1 MAGAIVSQT
10 WILTKKTLLVVF
22 VRHWFFTSV
31 RAFWAPI
38 IFMFF
43 ISYAKNFFVPPSEYG
58 IGEPSLIRSFP
69 EALSAAQ
76 GGRDKVVFVN
86 NGHTGGEIQDVIAQL
101 STQVRDAGLQAVTIQ
116 QDVQLLS
123 TCESSLRGAS
133 TCYGAVSFLS
143 SPSQGQGESWNYTIR
158 SDGALGEEIY
168 VGQDDNDVQIYIL
181 PFQRAIDQAIASVE
195 GFAAIPATDEYP
207 YTERTQ
213 QEYDDRIRTLY
224 MGALINIMGVALYIG
239 VCGVTYQ
246 LTGQMAE
253 ERERGISQLV
263 EAMSPAKKPWHT
275 QFARLLSM
283 HIAFDIIYFPGW
295 VIMGAILWALA
306 FQTSN
311 AAILIIFH
319 ILAGLSLTSFSIF
332 GAAFFRKAQLS
343 GITIVIVPILLAIIA
358 QVAGPFST
366 AAVYVLSLL
375 FPSINYVFFII
386 CVARFERQL
395 VGMNLVQA
403 APDYQDHIWTT
414 PGIVFCIFAII
425 QTFVYPALGALV
437 ERWLYGTVSA
447 DRKTTTSSPDHNIIL
462 TNFCK
467 HWTPSWFR
475 SNVLAKFGVKPPET
489 VVAVQDFSMKARKG
503 QIMVLLGANGSGK
516 STTLDAIAG
525 LNSIT
530 SGAIEID
537 GTGGLGLC
545 PQKNVMWDELTV
557 YEHVR
562 IFNQLKST
570 GTYDTKDT
578 IENLIRACDLGH
590 KIRAQSCT
598 LSGGQ
603 KRKLQLAMMFT
614 GGSKVCCVDE
624 VSSGLDPLSRRKIWE
639 ILLAE
644 RGDRTFLLTTHF
656 LDEADVLADY
666 VAILSRG
673 ILKTKGTSVQLKHE
687 VGAGYHVTYPK
698 DAPVKPPVDAI
709 KKPAP
714 SEGMLQYQFENA
726 LPATKFVDILRH
738 HDVKNYDI
746 AGPTLEDVFLANAEE
761 VKEYN
766 LMDADH
772 GGQAGTPTSDKDRD
786 VPSDHSD
793 TDKTLEMSKGRG
805 TSLLRQILILVQ
817 KRITIVKR
825 NFWPY
830 IFALLLPIVAAGLVT
845 LFLKDYEAVGC
856 DPGASANDPTIFSLS
871 NVDDVPLIPIGPAST
886 VNPAIDTIIQRT
898 GVSEDSFHL
907 VDTLDEF
914 NDYVNTRFR
923 NITPGGFFL
932 NDNGPPLMAYLANGG
947 VIGGLITLNTLD
959 NILTNITISTQYQ
972 QFAVP
977 FAPNMGDTLQ
987 LILYFGL
994 AMCVYPALF
1003 ALYPTQERLRNVRA
1017 LHYSNG
1023 IRAVPL
1029 WLAYT
1034 AFDFLFVLVISAVTT
1049 GIFAAASDAWYA
1061 PGYLFVVF
1069 FLYGLCA
1076 TLFAYLISIVVT
1088 SQLAAFAFAAGG
1100 MVSLYLIYF
1109 IGYMAILTYAPAY
1122 AIDSYIQYFHWT
1134 VSLIS
1139 PSASLL
1145 RTQLL
1150 SLNSF
1155 SVLCD
1160 GNQIP
1165 SYPGAL
1171 TVYGGPILYLIVQI
1185 ILLFTALVWWDS
1197 GYRPAFLNREKSRQQ
1212 HSEENVDTIPPAVAA
1227 EITRA
1232 EQSKDSLRA
1241 LHLHKTFGSNHAV
1254 NDITFGI
1261 PQGQVFALLGPN
1273 GAGKSSTISLIRG
1286 DIHPTT
1292 HINGGGDVLIEDIS
1306 IISKRAA
1313 ARGHLGVCPQFD
1325 AMDSMTVTEHL
1336 YFYARA
1342 RGVPDPKTS
1351 VDAILQATSLGRFH
1365 DRLASK
1371 LSGGNKR
1378 KLSLGI
1384 ALMGN
1389 PSVLL
1394 LDEPSSGMDAAA
1406 KRVMW
1411 RTLLGVAAP
1420 GRALLITTHSM
1431 EEADKLATRVGIM
1444 KRKMLALGT
1453 VSDLGQQYGDAWV
1466 VQLVLKS
1473 APETT
1478 EKEMEAVKQW
1488 VQRKIPGVQ
1497 LDKWGSRGGG
1507 HGQLRFKVLKAASP
1521 ESTASPAH
1529 LDNAQDGKV
1538 TEAEVHQINTS
1549 SSAASASDLGGI
1561 PGLIQLLESN
1571 RQELGLEYYSVSP
1584 TTLDEVFLRVVG
1596 EEEEET
1602 SGKKPKGTKRNGWG
1616 RFICCGL
1623 LPA

>member
-1 MAGAIVSQT
+1 
-10 WILTKKTLLVVF
+10 
-22 VRHWFFTSV
+22 
-31 RAFWAPI
+31 
-38 IFMFF
+38 MFF
-43 ISYAKNFFVPPSEYG
+43 ITYAKNFFIPPSEYG
-58 IGEPSLIRSFP
+58 IGNPTAIRPFSN
-69 EALSAAQ
+69 ALDVAS
-76 GGRDKVVFVN
+76 GGRNKVVFVN
-86 NGHTGGEIQDVIAQL
+86 NGYTGGEIANVITQL
-101 STQVRDAGLQAVTIQ
+101 SDQVRAAGKEPITVERE
-116 QDVQLLS
+116 VELLT
-123 TCESSLRGAS
+123 TCRSSLRGAS
-133 TCYGAVSFLS
+133 TCYGAATFLS
-143 SPSQGQGESWNYTIR
+143 SPSEGQGGWNYTLR
-158 SDGALGEEIY
+158 SDGSLGDQIYVNKNDNDIEIY
-168 VGQDDNDVQIYIL
+168 TF
-181 PFQRAIDQAIASVE
+181 PFQRAIDQAIVSASGGQNLPQINE
-195 GFAAIPATDEYP
+195 FP

-213 QEYDDRIRTLY
+213 KERDERIRQLY

-263 EAMSPAKKPWHT
+263 EAMSPAKKAWHT
-275 QFARLLSM
+275 QFARLLSN

-295 VIMGAILWALA
+295 VIMGLIVWALA
-306 FQTSN
+306 FRSSN
-311 AAILIIFH
+311 AAILVIFH

-332 GAAFFRKAQLS
+332 GGAFFRKAQLS
-343 GITIVIVPILLAIIA
+343 GITIVIIPILLAIIA
-358 QVAGPFST
+358 QVAGPFGT
-366 AAVYVLSLL
+366 GAVYALSLI
-375 FPSINYVFFII
+375 FPSMNYVFFII
-386 CVARFERQL
+386 YVARFERQL
-395 VGMNLVQA
+395 VGVNLIKA
-403 APDYQDHIWTT
+403 APVYNDHKWTT
-414 PGIVFCIFAII
+414 PGIAFWVFLIV
-425 QTFVYPALGALV
+425 QTFVYPFLAALV
-437 ERWLYGTVSA
+437 ERTLYGTISA

-462 TNFCK
+462 TNFSK

-475 SNVLAKFGVKPPET
+475 RNVLAKIGIKPPET
-489 VVAVQDFSMKARKG
+489 VKAVDDFSIKARKG

-525 LNSIT
+525 LNTIT

-545 PQKNVMWDELTV
+545 PQKNVMWDELNV
-557 YEHVR
+557 FEHVR

-570 GTYDTKDT
+570 GAYDSKETIKD
-578 IENLIRACDLGH
+578 LIRACDLGH
-590 KIRAQSCT
+590 KIKAKSST

-687 VGAGYHVTYPK
+687 VGAGYHVSYPKNAPVAPPK
-698 DAPVKPPVDAI
+698 DAVRKPS
-709 KKPAP
+709 P
-714 SEGMLQYQFENA
+714 SEGMVQYQFTDA
-726 LPATKFVDILRH
+726 LPATRFVDILR
-738 HDVKNYDI
+738 DNGIENYDI
-746 AGPTLEDVFLANAEE
+746 VGPTLEDVFLAYAEE
-761 VKEYN
+761 VKEYH
-766 LMDADH
+766 LMEA
-772 GGQAGTPTSDKDRD
+772 DRD
-786 VPSDHSD
+786 EALGVLDSNNKDAGADTPSDHNSE
-793 TDKTLEMSKGRG
+793 TVKAPSMGKGQG
-805 TSLLRQILILVQ
+805 TGMFRQTTILMR
-817 KRITIVKR
+817 KRWTIMRR

-830 IFALLLPIVAAGLVT
+830 IFALLIPIAAAGLVT
-845 LFLKDYEAVGC
+845 LFLKGYKPVGC
-856 DPGASANDPTIFSLS
+856 DPGASSNDPTIFSLARVNS
-871 NVDDVPLIPIGPAST
+871 VPLIPIGPRNLVGRAIQT
-886 VNPAIDTIIQRT
+886 IADRTGIDTNR
-898 GVSEDSFHL
+898 FHI

-914 NDYVNTRFR
+914 NDYVDTRFR

-932 NDNGPPLMAYLANGG
+932 NQNGPTLMAYLGSGG
-947 VIGGLITLNTLD
+947 VVGGLVTLNALD
-959 NILTNITISTQYQ
+959 NVLTDTPISTQYQ

-994 AMCVYPALF
+994 AMSVYPALF

-1034 AFDFLFVLVISAVTT
+1034 TFDFLFVLVIS
-1049 GIFAAASDAWYA
+1049 GITVAIFVGASSAWYA

-1076 TLFAYLISIVVT
+1076 LLFSYIISIVVT

-1109 IGYMAILTYAPAY
+1109 IGYMVILTYAPAY
-1122 AIDSYIQYFHWT
+1122 AIDSYLEYFHWT
-1134 VSLIS
+1134 VSLVS
-1139 PSASLL
+1139 PAASLL

-1155 SVLCD
+1155 SVLCHGD
-1160 GNQIP
+1160 QIP
-1165 SYPGAL
+1165 SYPGEL
-1171 TVYGGPILYLIVQI
+1171 RVYGGPILYLIVQA
-1185 ILLFTALVWWDS
+1185 ILLFIALVWWDS
-1197 GYRPAFLNREKSRQQ
+1197 GYRPAFLNREKGRQK
-1212 HSEENVDTIPPAVAA
+1212 HTEESVENVPAAVAA
-1227 EITRA
+1227 EIMRT

-1241 LHLHKTFGSNHAV
+1241 LHLQKTFGSNHAV

-1313 ARGHLGVCPQFD
+1313 ARGNLGVCPQFD
-1325 AMDSMTVTEHL
+1325 AMDTMTVTEHL

-1342 RGVPDPKTS
+1342 RGVPDPKSS
-1351 VDAILQATSLGRFH
+1351 VDAILQATGLHRFEH
-1365 DRLASK
+1365 RLASK

-1453 VSDLGQQYGDAWV
+1453 VADLGEQYGDAWV

-1473 APETT
+1473 APDTT
-1478 EKEMEAVKQW
+1478 EEEMENVKEW
-1488 VQRKIPGVQ
+1488 VRRTVPGVQ

-1507 HGQLRFKVLKAASP
+1507 HGQLRFKVLKGAATHGENVSVP
-1521 ESTASPAH
+1521 HKAIEHDSK
-1529 LDNAQDGKV
+1529 LQEAQVQPITTG
-1538 TEAEVHQINTS
+1538 
-1549 SSAASASDLGGI
+1549 ASAGSFDLNSI
-1561 PGLIQLLESN
+1561 PGLIQLLETH
-1571 RQELGLEYYSVSP
+1571 REQLGLEYYSVSP

-1596 EEEEET
+1596 EEEEEER
-1602 SGKKPKGTKRNGWG
+1602 GKKKIKSKGLMARLASCVPW
-1616 RFICCGL
+1616 
-1623 LPA
+1623 

>member
-1 MAGAIVSQT
+1 
-10 WILTKKTLLVVF
+10 
-22 VRHWFFTSV
+22 
-31 RAFWAPI
+31 
-38 IFMFF
+38 MFF
-43 ISYAKNFFVPPSEYG
+43 ITYAKNFFIPPSEYG
-58 IGEPSLIRSFP
+58 IGSSHPIRSFP
-69 EALSAAQ
+69 NALGVAT

-86 NGHTGGEIQDVIAQL
+86 NGYTGGAIENVIGQL
-101 STQVRDAGLQAVTIQ
+101 STQIRNAGLQAITVRQ
-116 QDVQLLS
+116 EVDLLT
-123 TCESSLRGAS
+123 TCKSSLRGAS
-133 TCYGAVSFLS
+133 TCFGAATFHG
-143 SPSQGQGESWNYTIR
+143 SPNEGSGGGWNYTMR
-158 SDGALGEEIY
+158 ADGALGGQIY
-168 VGQDDNDVQIYIL
+168 VGQDDNDIQVFIL
-181 PFQRAIDQAIASVE
+181 PFQRAIDQTIASVS
-195 GFAAIPATDEYP
+195 GNQGVPQVDEYP
-207 YTERTQ
+207 YTDRTQ
-213 QEYDDRIRTLY
+213 KERDELIRTLY

-263 EAMSPAKKPWHT
+263 EAMSPAKKAWHT
-275 QFARLLSM
+275 QFARLLAN

-295 VIMGAILWALA
+295 VIMGLIVWALA
-306 FQTSN
+306 FRSSN

-332 GAAFFRKAQLS
+332 GASFFRKAQLS
-343 GITIVIVPILLAIIA
+343 GITMVIIPILLAIIA
-358 QVAGPFST
+358 QVAGPFGT
-366 AAVYVLSLL
+366 GAVYALSLI
-375 FPSINYVFFII
+375 FPSMNYVFFII
-386 CVARFERQL
+386 YVARFERKL
-395 VGMNLVQA
+395 TGVNLVKA
-403 APDYQDHIWTT
+403 APNYNDHVWTNT
-414 PGIVFCIFAII
+414 GIVFWVFLVI
-425 QTFVYPALGALV
+425 QIVVYPVLGALV
-437 ERWLYGTVSA
+437 ERWLYGTISA
-447 DRKTTTSSPDHNIIL
+447 DRKTTTSSPEHNIIL
-462 TNFCK
+462 TNFSK

-475 SNVLAKFGVKPPET
+475 RNVLAKIGIKAPET
-489 VVAVQDFSMKARKG
+489 VIAVDDFTIKARKG

-525 LNSIT
+525 LNTIT

-545 PQKNVMWDELTV
+545 PQKNVMWDELNV

-570 GTYDTKDT
+570 GKYDNKNT

-590 KIRAQSCT
+590 KLKAKSST

-673 ILKTKGTSVQLKHE
+673 VLKTKGTAVQLKHE

-698 DAPVKPPVDAI
+698 TPAVAPPKDAV
-709 KKPAP
+709 KKPSP
-714 SEGMLQYQFENA
+714 SEGMLQYQFTDA
-726 LPATKFVDILRH
+726 LSATRFVDILREH
-738 HDVKNYDI
+738 GIKNYDI
-746 AGPTLEDVFLANAEE
+746 VGPTLEDVFLAYAEE
-761 VKEYN
+761 VKEYH
-766 LMDADH
+766 LMEA
-772 GGQAGTPTSDKDRD
+772 DRD
-786 VPSDHSD
+786 DSLAIANTNSRDAETPSEHNSE
-793 TDKTLEMSKGRG
+793 TVKAPAMGKGHG
-805 TSLLRQILILVQ
+805 TSMFKQTTILIQ
-817 KRITIVKR
+817 KRWTILRR

-830 IFALLLPIVAAGLVT
+830 VFALLIPIAAAGLVT
-845 LFLKDYEAVGC
+845 LFLKDYTSVGC
-856 DPGASANDPTIFSLS
+856 DPGASSNDPTIFSLS
-871 NVDDVPLIPIGPAST
+871 SINTIPLIPIGPRGNQ
-886 VNPAIDTIIQRT
+886 VNNAIATIVDRT
-898 GVSEDSFHL
+898 GIPTESFYI
-907 VDTLDEF
+907 VDTLDQF
-914 NDYVNTRFR
+914 NDFVNTRFH
-923 NITPGGFFL
+923 NVTPGGFFFQQ
-932 NDNGPPLMAYLANGG
+932 NQPAVMAYLASGG
-947 VIGGLITLNTLD
+947 VVGGLITLNALD
-959 NILTNITISTQYQ
+959 NVLTNIPITTQYQ

-977 FAPNMGDTLQ
+977 FAPNMGKTLQ

-994 AMCVYPALF
+994 AMSVYPALF

-1034 AFDFLFVLVISAVTT
+1034 TFDFFFVLVISGITT
-1049 GIFAAASDAWYA
+1049 AIFVGASSAWYA

-1076 TLFAYLISIVVT
+1076 ILFAYIISIVVT

-1109 IGYMAILTYAPAY
+1109 IGYMVILTYAPAY
-1122 AIDSYIQYFHWT
+1122 AIDSYLDYFHWT
-1134 VSLIS
+1134 VSLVS
-1139 PSASLL
+1139 PAASLL

-1160 GNQIP
+1160 GDKIP

-1171 TVYGGPILYLIVQI
+1171 SVYGGPILYLTIQA
-1185 ILLFTALVWWDS
+1185 ILLFVALVWWDS
-1197 GYRPAFLNREKSRQQ
+1197 GYRPPFLNREKSRQK
-1212 HSEENVDTIPPAVAA
+1212 HSEDSVDHVPAAVAA
-1227 EITRA
+1227 EITRT
-1232 EQSKDSLRA
+1232 ETSKDSLRA
-1241 LHLHKTFGSNHAV
+1241 LHLHKTFGDNHAV

-1313 ARGHLGVCPQFD
+1313 ARGNLGVCPQFD
-1325 AMDSMTVTEHL
+1325 AMDTMTVTEHL

-1342 RGVPDPKTS
+1342 RGVSDPKSS
-1351 VDAILQATSLGRFH
+1351 VDAILQATGLHRFEH
-1365 DRLASK
+1365 RLASK

-1453 VSDLGQQYGDAWV
+1453 VGALGEQYGDAWV
-1466 VQLVLKS
+1466 VQLVLRS
-1473 APETT
+1473 APDTSEG
-1478 EKEMEAVKQW
+1478 EMASVKEW
-1488 VQRKIPGVQ
+1488 VRGNIPGVEM
-1497 LDKWGSRGGG
+1497 DKWGGAGGG
-1507 HGQLRFKVLKAASP
+1507 HGQLRFKVLKAASGADDKLV
-1521 ESTASPAH
+1521 EA
-1529 LDNAQDGKV
+1529 NAQS
-1538 TEAEVHQINTS
+1538 AAPTS
-1549 SSAASASDLGGI
+1549 SLDLNSI
-1561 PGLIQLLESN
+1561 PGLIQLLEMN
-1571 RQELGLEYYSVSP
+1571 REHLGLEYYSVSP

-1596 EEEEET
+1596 EEEEEERK
-1602 SGKKPKGTKRNGWG
+1602 GKNKTKGKGLIAR
-1616 RFICCGL
+1616 ICRCGV
-1623 LPA
+1623 PW

>member
-1 MAGAIVSQT
+1 MAGVIVKQT
-10 WILTKKTLLVVF
+10 WILTKKTLLVVA
-22 VRHWFFTSV
+22 VRQWFFTSV

-43 ISYAKNFFVPPSEYG
+43 ITYAKNFFVPPSEFG
-58 IGEPSLIRSFP
+58 IGNPTLIRTFP
-69 EALSAAQ
+69 NALNAAT
-76 GGRDKVVFVN
+76 GGRDKVIFVN
-86 NGHTGGEIQDVIAQL
+86 NGHTGGEIEQVIGQL
-101 STQVRDAGLQAVTIQ
+101 SDQVTNAGLQAITIQ
-116 QDVQLLS
+116 QEVDLLT
-123 TCESSLRGAS
+123 TCQSSLRGAS
-133 TCYGAVSFLS
+133 TCFGAATFHS
-143 SPSQGQGESWNYTIR
+143 SPSEGSGQGWNYTLR

-168 VGQDDNDVQIYIL
+168 IDQQDNDVQIYIL
-181 PFQRAIDQAIASVE
+181 PFQKAIDQAIA
-195 GFAAIPATDEYP
+195 GNNGTQLGDIDEFP

-213 QEYDDRIRTLY
+213 KEYDDRIRTLY

-246 LTGQMAE
+246 LTGQMAD

-263 EAMSPAKKPWHT
+263 EAMSPAKKAWHT
-275 QFARLLSM
+275 QFARLM
-283 HIAFDIIYFPGW
+283 ANHIAFDMIYFPGW
-295 VIMGAILWALA
+295 VIMGFIVWALA
-306 FQTSN
+306 FRTSN
-311 AAILIIFH
+311 AAILVIFH
-319 ILAGLSLTSFSIF
+319 VLAGLSLTSFSIF

-343 GITIVIVPILLAIIA
+343 GITVVIVPILLAIIA
-358 QVAGPFST
+358 QVAGPFGT
-366 AAVYVLSLL
+366 GAVYILSLI

-386 CVARFERQL
+386 YVARFERRL
-395 VGMNLVQA
+395 IGTNMLDG
-403 APDYQDHIWTT
+403 APDYNSHQWTN
-414 PGIVFCIFAII
+414 PGISFWVFAIV
-425 QTFVYPALGALV
+425 QTIVYPFLGALV

-447 DRKTTTSSPDHNIIL
+447 ERKTRTSSPDHNIIL
-462 TNFCK
+462 TNFSK

-475 SNVLAKFGVKPPET
+475 RNVLAKIGIKPPET
-489 VVAVQDFSMKARKG
+489 VIAVDNFSMKARKG

-545 PQKNVMWDELTV
+545 PQKNVMWDELNV

-570 GTYDTKDT
+570 GAYDDKTT
-578 IENLIRACDLGH
+578 IEDLIRACDLGH
-590 KIRAQSCT
+590 KIKARSST

-673 ILKTKGTSVQLKHE
+673 VLKTMGTSVQLKHE

-698 DAPVKPPVDAI
+698 NAPVKPPLNAI
-709 KKPAP
+709 KKPSP
-714 SEGMLQYQFENA
+714 SEGWVQYQFADA
-726 LPATKFVDILRH
+726 LPATKFVDVLRDH
-738 HDVKNYDI
+738 NVKNYDI
-746 AGPTLEDVFLANAEE
+746 VGPTLEDVFLANAEE
-761 VKEYN
+761 VKEYD
-766 LMDADH
+766 LLRADDDVDQT
-772 GGQAGTPTSDKDRD
+772 GVLTPSKNE
-786 VPSDHSD
+786 VPSDQASGME
-793 TDKTLEMSKGRG
+793 KKLEVGKGRG
-805 TSLLRQILILVQ
+805 TSMVKQTLILIQ
-817 KRITIVKR
+817 KRWTILRR

-830 IFALLLPIVAAGLVT
+830 VFALLIPIVAAGLVT
-845 LFLKDYEAVGC
+845 LFLKGYEAVGC
-856 DPGASANDPTIFSLS
+856 DPGAASNDPEIFSLA
-871 NVDDVPLIPIGPAST
+871 NTDDIPLIPIGPRSLVGSAIST
-886 VNPAIDTIIQRT
+886 IVERT
-898 GVSEDSFHL
+898 GISNESFHV

-914 NDYVNTRFR
+914 NDYVQTRFR

-932 NDNGPPLMAYLANGG
+932 RENESPVMAYLANGG
-947 VIGGLITLNTLD
+947 VIGGLVTLNTLD
-959 NILTNITISTQYQ
+959 NILTDIPISTQYQ

-987 LILYFGL
+987 MILYFGL

-1034 AFDFLFVLVISAVTT
+1034 TFDFMFVLFISAITT
-1049 GIFAAASDAWYA
+1049 GIFVGASDAWYA
-1061 PGYLFVVF
+1061 PGYLFVIF
-1069 FLYGLCA
+1069 SLYGLCA
-1076 TLFAYLISIVVT
+1076 ILFSYLISIIVT

-1109 IGYMAILTYAPAY
+1109 IGYMSILTYAPAY
-1122 AIDSYIQYFHWT
+1122 AIDNYIEIFHWT

-1160 GNQIP
+1160 GTQIP
-1165 SYPGAL
+1165 SYPGTMGA
-1171 TVYGGPILYLIVQI
+1171 YGGPILYLIVQA
-1185 ILLFTALVWWDS
+1185 ILLFVALVWWDS
-1197 GYRPAFLNREKSRQQ
+1197 GYRPPFLNREKSRQK
-1212 HSEENVDTIPPAVAA
+1212 HSEDIVDTIPPAVAA
-1227 EITRA
+1227 EIARA

-1241 LHLHKTFGSNHAV
+1241 LHLQKTFGSNHAV

-1325 AMDSMTVTEHL
+1325 AMDTMTVTEHL

-1342 RGVPDPKTS
+1342 RGVTDPKSS
-1351 VDAILQATSLGRFH
+1351 VDAILQATSLSRFQ

-1453 VSDLGQQYGDAWV
+1453 VSDLGEQYGDAWV

-1478 EKEMEAVKQW
+1478 EEEMEAVKDW
-1488 VQRKIPGVQ
+1488 VRSRIPGVQ

-1507 HGQLRFKVLKAASP
+1507 HGQLRFKVLKAPTTVTHPELGMEKSAVPSTEVAQVQTNAS
-1521 ESTASPAH
+1521 
-1529 LDNAQDGKV
+1529 
-1538 TEAEVHQINTS
+1538 
-1549 SSAASASDLGGI
+1549 SASDLGGI
-1561 PGLIQLLESN
+1561 PGLIQLLESH
-1571 RQELGLEYYSVSP
+1571 REEIGLEYYSVSP

-1596 EEEEET
+1596 EEEEEDF
-1602 SGKKPKGTKRNGWG
+1602 GKTKKKSLMG
-1616 RFICCGL
+1616 RLTCGL
-1623 LPA
+1623 KS

>member
-1 MAGAIVSQT
+1 MAILSQT
-10 WILTKKTLLVVF
+10 WILTKKTLLIVAW
-22 VRHWFFTSV
+22 RQWFFTSV

-38 IFMFF
+38 IFMLF
-43 ISYAKNFFVPPSEYG
+43 ITYAKNFFIPPSEFG
-58 IGEPSLIRSFP
+58 IGDPTPLRSFP
-69 EALSAAQ
+69 NALAAAT

-86 NGHTGGEIQDVIAQL
+86 NGFTGGEIDSVIGQL
-101 STQVRDAGLQAVTIQ
+101 SNQVRDAGLQPITI
-116 QDVQLLS
+116 DNEVELLT
-123 TCESSLRGAS
+123 TCSSSLRGAS
-133 TCYGAVSFLS
+133 TCFGAASFHS
-143 SPSQGQGESWNYTIR
+143 SPSEGGGQAWNYTLR
-158 SDGALGEEIY
+158 ADGVLGTQIY
-168 VGQDDNDVQIYIL
+168 VNQEDNDVQIYIL
-181 PFQRAIDQAIASVE
+181 PFQRAIDEAIVSSS
-195 GFAAIPATDEYP
+195 GSSSAIPAINEFP
-207 YTERTQ
+207 YTDQTQKERD
-213 QEYDDRIRTLY
+213 ERIRQLY
-224 MGALINIMGVALYIG
+224 MGALINIMGAALYIG

-263 EAMSPAKKPWHT
+263 EAMSPAKKAWHT
-275 QFARLLSM
+275 QFARLLAN

-295 VIMGAILWALA
+295 VIMGLIVWALA
-306 FQTSN
+306 FKSSN
-311 AAILIIFH
+311 AGILVIFH

-343 GITIVIVPILLAIIA
+343 GITIVIVPILLAIVA
-358 QVAGPFST
+358 QVAGPFGTS
-366 AAVYVLSLL
+366 AVYVLSLI

-386 CVARFERQL
+386 WVARFEREL
-395 VGMNLVQA
+395 TGANLTKG
-403 APDYQDHIWTT
+403 APNYEDHVWTT
-414 PGIVFCIFAII
+414 PGIVFWVFLII
-425 QTFVYPALGALV
+425 QTFVYPFLGALV

-447 DRKTTTSSPDHNIIL
+447 DRKTTTDSPDHNIIL
-462 TNFCK
+462 RNFSK

-475 SNVLAKFGVKPPET
+475 QNVLAKIGIKPPET
-489 VVAVQDFSMKARKG
+489 VIAVDDFSIKARKG

-525 LNSIT
+525 LNTIT
-530 SGAIEID
+530 SGSIEID

-545 PQKNVMWDELTV
+545 PQKNVMWDELNV

-570 GTYDTKDT
+570 GTFDDKES

-590 KIRAQSCT
+590 KIKARSST

-666 VAILSRG
+666 IAILSRG
-673 ILKTKGTSVQLKHE
+673 VLKTKGTSVQLKHE
-687 VGAGYHVTYPK
+687 VGAGYHVTYPRG
-698 DAPVKPPVDAI
+698 APVAPPADAT

-714 SEGMLQYQFENA
+714 SADMVQYWFPDA
-726 LPATKFVDILRH
+726 LPATHFVDVLRSKG
-738 HDVKNYDI
+738 VKNYDI
-746 AGPTLEDVFLANAEE
+746 VGPTLEDVFLAMAEE
-761 VKEYN
+761 VKEHN
-766 LMDADH
+766 LMDANEQQAVLANKHDH
-772 GGQAGTPTSDKDRD
+772 PLDK
-786 VPSDHSD
+786 VSD
-793 TDKTLEMSKGRG
+793 TDKGLEMGKGRG
-805 TSLLRQILILVQ
+805 TSMAKQTLILMQ
-817 KRITIVKR
+817 KRWTILRR

-830 IFALLLPIVAAGLVT
+830 VFALLLPIVAAGLVT
-845 LFLKDYEAVGC
+845 LFLKNYKAVGC
-856 DPGASANDPTIFSLS
+856 DPGETSNDPEVFTLASTDAI
-871 NVDDVPLIPIGPAST
+871 PLIPIGPT
-886 VNPAIDTIIQRT
+886 NLVGNAISQIVERSGISD
-898 GVSEDSFHL
+898 DNFHT

-914 NDYVNTRFR
+914 NDYVQTRFR
-923 NITPGGFFL
+923 NITPGGFFIRE
-932 NDNGPPLMAYLANGG
+932 NEPTIMAYLGNGG
-947 VIGGLITLNTLD
+947 VVGGLITLNTLD
-959 NILTNITISTQYQ
+959 NVLSDVPISTQYQ

-977 FAPNMGDTLQ
+977 FAPSMGDTLQ
-987 LILYFGL
+987 LTLYFGL
-994 AMCVYPALF
+994 AMCVFPALF
-1003 ALYPTQERLRNVRA
+1003 ALYPTQERLRKVRA

-1034 AFDFLFVLVISAVTT
+1034 AFDLIFVLIIAGVTT
-1049 GIFAAASDAWYA
+1049 AIFVGASSAFYG

-1069 FLYGLCA
+1069 ALYGLTA
-1076 TLFAYLISIVVT
+1076 ILFSYLISIVVT

-1122 AIDSYIQYFHWT
+1122 KIDDWIDIFHWT
-1134 VSLIS
+1134 VSLIA
-1139 PSASLL
+1139 PSGSLL

-1165 SYPGAL
+1165 SYPGKL
-1171 TVYGGPILYLIVQI
+1171 TVYGGPILYLTVQA
-1185 ILLFTALVWWDS
+1185 ILLFIALVWWDS
-1197 GYRPAFLNREKSRQQ
+1197 GYRPPFLNRAGSRQK
-1212 HSEENVDTIPPAVAA
+1212 HTEENLETIPPAVLA
-1227 EITRA
+1227 ETTRT
-1232 EQSKDSLRA
+1232 EQSKDSLRV

-1254 NDITFGI
+1254 NDISFGI
-1261 PQGQVFALLGPN
+1261 PQGQVFGLLGPN

-1325 AMDSMTVTEHL
+1325 AMDTMTVTEHL

-1342 RGVPDPKTS
+1342 RGVPDPASS
-1351 VDAILQATSLGRFH
+1351 VNAILQATGLARFQT
-1365 DRLASK
+1365 RLASK

-1453 VSDLGQQYGDAWV
+1453 VGQLGEQYGDAWV

-1478 EKEMEAVKQW
+1478 EEEMEACKEW
-1488 VQRKIPGVQ
+1488 VRRKIPGVQ
-1497 LDKWGSRGGG
+1497 MDKWGSRGGG
-1507 HGQLRFKVLKAASP
+1507 HGQLRFKVLKAAKGEEVPRAPSSG
-1521 ESTASPAH
+1521 EDSIEKT
-1529 LDNAQDGKV
+1529 NADANV
-1538 TEAEVHQINTS
+1538 ELVRTRS
-1549 SSAASASDLGGI
+1549 SDLGGI

-1571 RQELGLEYYSVSP
+1571 RDELGLEYYSVSP

-1596 EEEEET
+1596 EEEEEN
-1602 SGKKPKGTKRNGWG
+1602 GKEKKFG
-1616 RFICCGL
+1616 GL
-1623 LPA
+1623 KKLLRRGK

>member
-1 MAGAIVSQT
+1 M
-10 WILTKKTLLVVF
+10 
-22 VRHWFFTSV
+22 
-31 RAFWAPI
+31 
-38 IFMFF
+38 
-43 ISYAKNFFVPPSEYG
+43 
-58 IGEPSLIRSFP
+58 
-69 EALSAAQ
+69 
-76 GGRDKVVFVN
+76 
-86 NGHTGGEIQDVIAQL
+86 
-101 STQVRDAGLQAVTIQ
+101 
-116 QDVQLLS
+116 
-123 TCESSLRGAS
+123 
-133 TCYGAVSFLS
+133 
-143 SPSQGQGESWNYTIR
+143 
-158 SDGALGEEIY
+158 
-168 VGQDDNDVQIYIL
+168 
-181 PFQRAIDQAIASVE
+181 
-195 GFAAIPATDEYP
+195 
-207 YTERTQ
+207 
-213 QEYDDRIRTLY
+213 
-224 MGALINIMGVALYIG
+224 
-239 VCGVTYQ
+239 
-246 LTGQMAE
+246 
-253 ERERGISQLV
+253 
-263 EAMSPAKKPWHT
+263 
-275 QFARLLSM
+275 
-283 HIAFDIIYFPGW
+283 
-295 VIMGAILWALA
+295 
-306 FQTSN
+306 
-311 AAILIIFH
+311 
-319 ILAGLSLTSFSIF
+319 
-332 GAAFFRKAQLS
+332 
-343 GITIVIVPILLAIIA
+343 
-358 QVAGPFST
+358 
-366 AAVYVLSLL
+366 
-375 FPSINYVFFII
+375 
-386 CVARFERQL
+386 
-395 VGMNLVQA
+395 
-403 APDYQDHIWTT
+403 
-414 PGIVFCIFAII
+414 
-425 QTFVYPALGALV
+425 
-437 ERWLYGTVSA
+437 
-447 DRKTTTSSPDHNIIL
+447 
-462 TNFCK
+462 
-467 HWTPSWFR
+467 
-475 SNVLAKFGVKPPET
+475 
-489 VVAVQDFSMKARKG
+489 
-503 QIMVLLGANGSGK
+503 
-516 STTLDAIAG
+516 
-525 LNSIT
+525 
-530 SGAIEID
+530 
-537 GTGGLGLC
+537 
-545 PQKNVMWDELTV
+545 
-557 YEHVR
+557 
-562 IFNQLKST
+562 
-570 GTYDTKDT
+570 
-578 IENLIRACDLGH
+578 
-590 KIRAQSCT
+590 
-598 LSGGQ
+598 
-603 KRKLQLAMMFT
+603 
-614 GGSKVCCVDE
+614 
-624 VSSGLDPLSRRKIWE
+624 
-639 ILLAE
+639 
-644 RGDRTFLLTTHF
+644 
-656 LDEADVLADY
+656 
-666 VAILSRG
+666 
-673 ILKTKGTSVQLKHE
+673 
-687 VGAGYHVTYPK
+687 
-698 DAPVKPPVDAI
+698 
-709 KKPAP
+709 
-714 SEGMLQYQFENA
+714 
-726 LPATKFVDILRH
+726 
-738 HDVKNYDI
+738 
-746 AGPTLEDVFLANAEE
+746 
-761 VKEYN
+761 
-766 LMDADH
+766 
-772 GGQAGTPTSDKDRD
+772 
-786 VPSDHSD
+786 
-793 TDKTLEMSKGRG
+793 
-805 TSLLRQILILVQ
+805 
-817 KRITIVKR
+817 
-825 NFWPY
+825 
-830 IFALLLPIVAAGLVT
+830 
-845 LFLKDYEAVGC
+845 
-856 DPGASANDPTIFSLS
+856 
-871 NVDDVPLIPIGPAST
+871 
-886 VNPAIDTIIQRT
+886 
-898 GVSEDSFHL
+898 
-907 VDTLDEF
+907 
-914 NDYVNTRFR
+914 
-923 NITPGGFFL
+923 
-932 NDNGPPLMAYLANGG
+932 
-947 VIGGLITLNTLD
+947 
-959 NILTNITISTQYQ
+959 
-972 QFAVP
+972 
-977 FAPNMGDTLQ
+977 
-987 LILYFGL
+987 
-994 AMCVYPALF
+994 
-1003 ALYPTQERLRNVRA
+1003 
-1017 LHYSNG
+1017 
-1023 IRAVPL
+1023 
-1029 WLAYT
+1029 
-1034 AFDFLFVLVISAVTT
+1034 
-1049 GIFAAASDAWYA
+1049 
-1061 PGYLFVVF
+1061 VF

>member
-1 MAGAIVSQT
+1 MAGAIVRQT

-22 VRHWFFTSV
+22 WRHWFFTSV

-43 ISYAKNFFVPPSEYG
+43 ITYAKNFFVPPSEFG
-58 IGEPSLIRSFP
+58 IGATHPIRSFP
-69 EALSAAQ
+69 NALGAAT

-86 NGHTGGEIQDVIAQL
+86 SGYTGGEIENVIGQL
-101 STQVRDAGLQAVTIQ
+101 SNQVRGAGLEAITI
-116 QDVQLLS
+116 DREVDLL
-123 TCESSLRGAS
+123 TVCESSLRGAS
-133 TCYGAVSFLS
+133 TCFGAATFHS
-143 SPSQGQGESWNYTIR
+143 SPSEGNGGWNYTIR

-168 VGQDDNDVQIYIL
+168 VDQADNDIQIYIL
-181 PFQRAIDQAIASVE
+181 PFQRAIDQTIASTN
-195 GFAAIPATDEYP
+195 GTQTIPQVDEYP

-213 QEYDDRIRTLY
+213 KERDERIRQLY

-263 EAMSPAKKPWHT
+263 EAMSPAKKAWHT
-275 QFARLLSM
+275 QFARLLAN
-283 HIAFDIIYFPGW
+283 HIAFDMIYFPGW
-295 VIMGAILWALA
+295 VIMGLIVWALA
-306 FQTSN
+306 FKTTN
-311 AAILIIFH
+311 AGILVIFH

-358 QVAGPFST
+358 QVAGPFGT
-366 AAVYVLSLL
+366 GAVYALSLI

-386 CVARFERQL
+386 YVARFEREL
-395 VGMNLVQA
+395 IGTNLVKA
-403 APDYQDHIWTT
+403 APNYEDHTWTNI
-414 PGIVFCIFAII
+414 GIVFWIFLII
-425 QTFVYPALGALV
+425 QTLVYPVLGALV
-437 ERWLYGTVSA
+437 ERWLYGTISA

-462 TNFCK
+462 TNFSK

-475 SNVLAKFGVKPPET
+475 RNVLAKIGIKPPET
-489 VVAVQDFSMKARKG
+489 VRAVDDFSIKARKG

-525 LNSIT
+525 LNTIT

-545 PQKNVMWDELTV
+545 PQKNVMWDELNV
-557 YEHVR
+557 FEHVR

-570 GTYDTKDT
+570 GAYDSKDT
-578 IENLIRACDLGH
+578 IEDLIRACDLGH
-590 KIRAQSCT
+590 KIRAQSST

-673 ILKTKGTSVQLKHE
+673 VLKTKGTSVQLKHE

-698 DAPVKPPVDAI
+698 SAPVPAPKDAVRKPS
-709 KKPAP
+709 P
-714 SEGMLQYQFENA
+714 SEGMIQYQFTDA
-726 LPATKFVDILRH
+726 LPATQFVDVLREH
-738 HDVKNYDI
+738 GIKNYDI
-746 AGPTLEDVFLANAEE
+746 IGPTLEDVFLAYAEE
-761 VKEYN
+761 VKEYH
-766 LMDADH
+766 LMEADRDEVVGVFDSNSKDA
-772 GGQAGTPTSDKDRD
+772 D
-786 VPSDHSD
+786 VPSDHNSE
-793 TDKTLEMSKGRG
+793 TVKAPSMGKGRG
-805 TSLLRQILILVQ
+805 TSMFKQTLILMQ
-817 KRITIVKR
+817 KRFTILRR

-830 IFALLLPIVAAGLVT
+830 VFALLLPIAAAGLVT
-845 LFLKDYEAVGC
+845 LFLKGYKPVGC
-856 DPGASANDPTIFSLS
+856 DPGASANDPDVFSIA
-871 NVDDVPLIPIGPAST
+871 NVDDIPLIPIGPRALVGRAIST
-886 VNPAIDTIIQRT
+886 IVERT
-898 GVSEDSFHL
+898 GISNNSFHL

-914 NDYVNTRFR
+914 NDYVGTRFR

-932 NDNGPPLMAYLANGG
+932 RENEPTIMAYLGNGG
-947 VIGGLITLNTLD
+947 VVGGLVTLNALD
-959 NILTNITISTQYQ
+959 NVLTDIPISTQYQ

-994 AMCVYPALF
+994 AMSVYPALF
-1003 ALYPTQERLRNVRA
+1003 ALYPTQERSRNVRA

-1034 AFDFLFVLVISAVTT
+1034 SFDFVFVVIIAGLTTAIFVGASSA
-1049 GIFAAASDAWYA
+1049 FYA

-1076 TLFAYLISIVVT
+1076 TLFAYIISIVVT

-1122 AIDSYIQYFHWT
+1122 AIDSYLDYFHWT
-1134 VSLIS
+1134 VSIIS

-1160 GNQIP
+1160 GNKIP

-1171 TVYGGPILYLIVQI
+1171 TVYGGPILYLTIQA
-1185 ILLFTALVWWDS
+1185 ILLFVALVWWDS
-1197 GYRPAFLNREKSRQQ
+1197 GYRPPFLNREKGRQK
-1212 HSEENVDTIPPAVAA
+1212 HSEESVENIPSAVAA
-1227 EITRA
+1227 EITRT

-1241 LHLHKTFGSNHAV
+1241 LHLNKTFGDNHAV

-1286 DIHPTT
+1286 DIHPST

-1325 AMDSMTVTEHL
+1325 AMDTMTVTEHL

-1342 RGVPDPKTS
+1342 RGVPDPKSS
-1351 VDAILQATSLGRFH
+1351 VDAILQATGLHRFEN
-1365 DRLASK
+1365 RLASK

-1453 VSDLGQQYGDAWV
+1453 VGDLGEQYGDAWV

-1473 APETT
+1473 APDTT
-1478 EKEMEAVKQW
+1478 EQEMESVKEW
-1488 VQRKIPGVQ
+1488 VRQRIPGVQ

-1507 HGQLRFKVLKAASP
+1507 HGQLRFKVLKAAADP
-1521 ESTASPAH
+1521 STAPVVEDKESKLLEADVRPVTT
-1529 LDNAQDGKV
+1529 NA
-1538 TEAEVHQINTS
+1538 
-1549 SSAASASDLGGI
+1549 SSASIDLNSI
-1561 PGLIQLLESN
+1561 PGLIQLLETN
-1571 RQELGLEYYSVSP
+1571 REQLGLEYYSVSP

-1596 EEEEET
+1596 EEEEEEA
-1602 SGKKPKGTKRNGWG
+1602 GKKKKKGAKGFVG
-1616 RFICCGL
+1616 RVCCCGV
-1623 LPA
+1623 PW

>member
-1 MAGAIVSQT
+1 
-10 WILTKKTLLVVF
+10 
-22 VRHWFFTSV
+22 
-31 RAFWAPI
+31 
-38 IFMFF
+38 MFF
-43 ISYAKNFFVPPSEYG
+43 ITYAKNFFIPPSEYG
-58 IGEPSLIRSFP
+58 IGSSHPIRSFP
-69 EALSAAQ
+69 NALGVAT

-86 NGHTGGEIQDVIAQL
+86 NGYTGGAIENVIGQL
-101 STQVRDAGLQAVTIQ
+101 STQIRNAGLQAITVRQ
-116 QDVQLLS
+116 EVDLLT
-123 TCESSLRGAS
+123 TCKSSLRGAS
-133 TCYGAVSFLS
+133 TCFGAATFHG
-143 SPSQGQGESWNYTIR
+143 SPNEGSGGGWNYTMR
-158 SDGALGEEIY
+158 ADGALGGQIY
-168 VGQDDNDVQIYIL
+168 VGQDDNDIQVFIL
-181 PFQRAIDQAIASVE
+181 PFQRAIDQTIASVS
-195 GFAAIPATDEYP
+195 GNQGVPQVDEYP
-207 YTERTQ
+207 YTDRTQ
-213 QEYDDRIRTLY
+213 KERDELIRTLY

-263 EAMSPAKKPWHT
+263 EAMSPAKKAWHT
-275 QFARLLSM
+275 QFARLLAN

-295 VIMGAILWALA
+295 VIMGLIVWALA
-306 FQTSN
+306 FRSSN

-332 GAAFFRKAQLS
+332 GASFFRKAQLS
-343 GITIVIVPILLAIIA
+343 GITMVIIPILLAIIA
-358 QVAGPFST
+358 QVAGPFGT
-366 AAVYVLSLL
+366 GAVYALSLI
-375 FPSINYVFFII
+375 FPSMNYVFFII
-386 CVARFERQL
+386 YVARFERKL
-395 VGMNLVQA
+395 TGVNLVKA
-403 APDYQDHIWTT
+403 APNYNDHVWTNT
-414 PGIVFCIFAII
+414 GIVFWVFLVI
-425 QTFVYPALGALV
+425 QIVVYPVLGALV
-437 ERWLYGTVSA
+437 ERWLYGTISA
-447 DRKTTTSSPDHNIIL
+447 DRKTTTSSPEHNIIL
-462 TNFCK
+462 TNFSK

-475 SNVLAKFGVKPPET
+475 RNVLAKIGIKAPET
-489 VVAVQDFSMKARKG
+489 VIAVDDFTIKARKG

-525 LNSIT
+525 LNTIT

-545 PQKNVMWDELTV
+545 PQKNVMWDELNV

-570 GTYDTKDT
+570 GKYDNKNT

-590 KIRAQSCT
+590 KLKAKSST

-673 ILKTKGTSVQLKHE
+673 VLKTKGTAVQLKHE

-698 DAPVKPPVDAI
+698 TPAVAPPKDAV
-709 KKPAP
+709 KKPSP
-714 SEGMLQYQFENA
+714 SEGMLQYQFTDA
-726 LPATKFVDILRH
+726 LSATRFVDILREH
-738 HDVKNYDI
+738 GIKNYDI
-746 AGPTLEDVFLANAEE
+746 VGPTLEDVFLAYAEE
-761 VKEYN
+761 VKEYH
-766 LMDADH
+766 LMEA
-772 GGQAGTPTSDKDRD
+772 DRD
-786 VPSDHSD
+786 DSLAIANTNSRDAETPSEHNSE
-793 TDKTLEMSKGRG
+793 TVKAPAMGKGHG
-805 TSLLRQILILVQ
+805 TSMFKQTTILIQ
-817 KRITIVKR
+817 KRWTILRR

-830 IFALLLPIVAAGLVT
+830 VFALLIPIAAAGLVT
-845 LFLKDYEAVGC
+845 LFLKDYTSVGC
-856 DPGASANDPTIFSLS
+856 DPGASSNDPTIFSLS
-871 NVDDVPLIPIGPAST
+871 SINTIPLIPIGPRGNQ
-886 VNPAIDTIIQRT
+886 VNNAIATIVDRT
-898 GVSEDSFHL
+898 GIPTESFYI
-907 VDTLDEF
+907 VDTLDQF
-914 NDYVNTRFR
+914 NDFVNTRFH
-923 NITPGGFFL
+923 NVTPGGFFFQQ
-932 NDNGPPLMAYLANGG
+932 NQPAVMAYLASGG
-947 VIGGLITLNTLD
+947 VVGGLITLNALD
-959 NILTNITISTQYQ
+959 NVLTNIPITTQYQ

-977 FAPNMGDTLQ
+977 FAPNMGKTLQ

-994 AMCVYPALF
+994 AMSVYPALF

-1034 AFDFLFVLVISAVTT
+1034 TFDFFFVLVISGITT
-1049 GIFAAASDAWYA
+1049 AIFVGASSAWYA

-1076 TLFAYLISIVVT
+1076 ILFAYIISIVVT

-1109 IGYMAILTYAPAY
+1109 IGYMVILTYAPAY
-1122 AIDSYIQYFHWT
+1122 AIDSYLDYFHWT
-1134 VSLIS
+1134 VSLVS
-1139 PSASLL
+1139 PAASLL

-1160 GNQIP
+1160 GDKIP

-1171 TVYGGPILYLIVQI
+1171 SVYGGPILYLTIQA
-1185 ILLFTALVWWDS
+1185 ILLFVALVWWDS
-1197 GYRPAFLNREKSRQQ
+1197 GYRPPFLNREKSRQK
-1212 HSEENVDTIPPAVAA
+1212 HSEDSVDHVPAAVAA
-1227 EITRA
+1227 EITRT
-1232 EQSKDSLRA
+1232 ETSKDSLRA
-1241 LHLHKTFGSNHAV
+1241 LHLHKTFGDNHAV

-1313 ARGHLGVCPQFD
+1313 ARGNLGVCPQFD
-1325 AMDSMTVTEHL
+1325 AMDTMTVTEHL

-1342 RGVPDPKTS
+1342 RGVSDPKSS
-1351 VDAILQATSLGRFH
+1351 VDAILQATGLHRFEH
-1365 DRLASK
+1365 RLASK

-1453 VSDLGQQYGDAWV
+1453 VGALGEQYGDAWV
-1466 VQLVLKS
+1466 VQLVLRS
-1473 APETT
+1473 APDTSEG
-1478 EKEMEAVKQW
+1478 EMASVKEW
-1488 VQRKIPGVQ
+1488 VRGNIPGVEM
-1497 LDKWGSRGGG
+1497 DKWGGAGGG
-1507 HGQLRFKVLKAASP
+1507 HGQLRFKVLKAASGADDKLV
-1521 ESTASPAH
+1521 EA
-1529 LDNAQDGKV
+1529 NAQS
-1538 TEAEVHQINTS
+1538 AAPTS
-1549 SSAASASDLGGI
+1549 SLDLNSI
-1561 PGLIQLLESN
+1561 PGLIQLLEMN
-1571 RQELGLEYYSVSP
+1571 REHLGLEYYSVSP

-1596 EEEEET
+1596 DEEEEERK
-1602 SGKKPKGTKRNGWG
+1602 GKNKTKGKGLIAR
-1616 RFICCGL
+1616 ICRCGV
-1623 LPA
+1623 PW

>member
-1 MAGAIVSQT
+1 
-10 WILTKKTLLVVF
+10 
-22 VRHWFFTSV
+22 
-31 RAFWAPI
+31 
-38 IFMFF
+38 MFF
-43 ISYAKNFFVPPSEYG
+43 ITYAKNFLIPPSEYG
-58 IGEPSLIRSFP
+58 IGSPNPIRPFSN
-69 EALSAAQ
+69 ALGAAT
-76 GGRDKVVFVN
+76 GGRNKVVFVN
-86 NGHTGGEIQDVIAQL
+86 NGYTGGEIENVIGQL
-101 STQVRDAGLQAVTIQ
+101 SDQVRSAGLEAVTLEKEV
-116 QDVQLLS
+116 DLLT

-133 TCYGAVSFLS
+133 TCFGAATFHS
-143 SPSQGQGESWNYTIR
+143 SPNEGSRGGWNYTIR
-158 SDGALGEEIY
+158 ADDSLGTQIY
-168 VGQDDNDVQIYIL
+168 VGQNDNNIEIYIL
-181 PFQRAIDQAIASVE
+181 PLQRAIDQTIASVS
-195 GFAAIPATDEYP
+195 GANSLPQVDEFP
-207 YTERTQ
+207 FTERTQ
-213 QEYDDRIRTLY
+213 KERDERIRQLY

-263 EAMSPAKKPWHT
+263 EAMSPARKPWHT
-275 QFARLLSM
+275 QFARLLSN

-295 VIMGAILWALA
+295 VIMGLIVWSLA
-306 FQTSN
+306 FRSSN
-311 AAILIIFH
+311 AAILVIFH

-332 GAAFFRKAQLS
+332 GGAFFRKAQLS
-343 GITIVIVPILLAIIA
+343 GITIVIIPILLAIIA
-358 QVAGPFST
+358 QVAGPYGT
-366 AAVYVLSLL
+366 GAVYVLSLI
-375 FPSINYVFFII
+375 FPSMNYVFFII
-386 CVARFERQL
+386 YVARFERQL
-395 VGMNLVQA
+395 IGTNMVKA
-403 APDYQDHIWTT
+403 APDYNSHKWANI
-414 PGIVFCIFAII
+414 GIVFWIFLII
-425 QTFVYPALGALV
+425 QTLVYPILGALV
-437 ERWLYGTVSA
+437 ERWLYGTISA

-462 TNFCK
+462 TNFSK
-467 HWTPSWFR
+467 HWTPSWLR
-475 SNVLAKFGVKPPET
+475 RNVWSKIGIKAPET
-489 VVAVQDFSMKARKG
+489 VKAVDDFSIKARKG

-525 LNSIT
+525 LNTIT

-545 PQKNVMWDELTV
+545 PQKNVMWDELNV
-557 YEHVR
+557 FEHVR

-570 GTYDTKDT
+570 GAYDSKDT

-590 KIRAQSCT
+590 KIKAKSST

-698 DAPVKPPVDAI
+698 NAPVAPPKDAVRKPS
-709 KKPAP
+709 P
-714 SEGMLQYQFENA
+714 SADFLQYQFTAA
-726 LPATKFVDILRH
+726 LPATHFVNILRENG
-738 HDVKNYDI
+738 VEKYDI
-746 AGPTLEDVFLANAEE
+746 VGPTLEDVFLAYAEE
-761 VKEYN
+761 VKEYH
-766 LMDADH
+766 LMEA
-772 GGQAGTPTSDKDRD
+772 DRD
-786 VPSDHSD
+786 EALGVVVSSNKDEDVRSDHNSE
-793 TDKTLEMSKGRG
+793 TVKAPSMGKGHG
-805 TSLLRQILILVQ
+805 TSMFKQTLILMR
-817 KRITIVKR
+817 KRWTILRR

-830 IFALLLPIVAAGLVT
+830 VFALLIPIAAAGLVT
-845 LFLKDYEAVGC
+845 LFLKGYTRVGC
-856 DPGASANDPTIFSLS
+856 DPGASSNDPQVYSLS
-871 NVDDVPLIPIGPAST
+871 STDAIPLIPIGPRNLVSR
-886 VNPAIDTIIQRT
+886 AIDTIAERS
-898 GVSEDSFHL
+898 GVSKDAFHI

-914 NDYVNTRFR
+914 NDYVDTMFR

-932 NDNGPPLMAYLANGG
+932 NQNGPVQMAYLGSGG
-947 VIGGLITLNTLD
+947 VVGGLITLNALD
-959 NILTNITISTQYQ
+959 NVLTDVPISTQYQ

-994 AMCVYPALF
+994 AMSVYPALF

-1034 AFDFLFVLVISAVTT
+1034 TFDFFFVLVIAGVTT
-1049 GIFAAASDAWYA
+1049 AIFVGASDAWFA

-1069 FLYGLCA
+1069 SLYGLCA
-1076 TLFAYLISIVVT
+1076 VLFSYIISIVVT

-1109 IGYMAILTYAPAY
+1109 IGYMVILTYAPAY
-1122 AIDSYIQYFHWT
+1122 AIDNYLTIFHWT
-1134 VSLIS
+1134 VSLVS
-1139 PSASLL
+1139 PAASLL

-1155 SVLCD
+1155 SVLCN
-1160 GNQIP
+1160 GNQEP
-1165 SYPGAL
+1165 SYAGAL
-1171 TVYGGPILYLIVQI
+1171 RIYGGPILYLIVQI
-1185 ILLFTALVWWDS
+1185 ILLFIALVWWDS
-1197 GYRPAFLNREKSRQQ
+1197 GYRPAFLNREKGRQK
-1212 HSEENVDTIPPAVAA
+1212 HSEESVDNIPPAVAA

-1241 LHLHKTFGSNHAV
+1241 LHLQKTFGSNHAV

-1325 AMDSMTVTEHL
+1325 AMDTMTVTEHL

-1342 RGVPDPKTS
+1342 RGVPDPKSS
-1351 VDAILQATSLGRFH
+1351 VDAILQATGLHRFE

-1453 VSDLGQQYGDAWV
+1453 VADLGEQYGDAWV

-1473 APETT
+1473 APDTSAE
-1478 EKEMEAVKQW
+1478 EMETVKEW
-1488 VQRKIPGVQ
+1488 VRQRIPGVQ
-1497 LDKWGSRGGG
+1497 LDKWGSRDGG
-1507 HGQLRFKVLKAASP
+1507 HGQLRFKVLKTGAGSKGEMKVAS
-1521 ESTASPAH
+1521 ETAI
-1529 LDNAQDGKV
+1529 QQV
-1538 TEAEVHQINTS
+1538 S
-1549 SSAASASDLGGI
+1549 SNDAFDLNSI
-1561 PGLIQLLESN
+1561 PGLIQLLETH
-1571 RQELGLEYYSVSP
+1571 REELGLEYYSVSP

-1596 EEEEET
+1596 EEEEEDAAA
-1602 SGKKPKGTKRNGWG
+1602 KKKSRDK
-1616 RFICCGL
+1616 GL
-1623 LPA
+1623 LGKLRFW

>member
-1 MAGAIVSQT
+1 MAGVVAKQT
-10 WILTKKTLLVVF
+10 WILTKKTLLVVG
-22 VRHWFFTSV
+22 VRQWFFTSV
-31 RAFWAPI
+31 RAFFAPI

-43 ISYAKNFFVPPSEYG
+43 ITYAKNFFIPPSDFG
-58 IGEPSLIRSFP
+58 IGSPSLIRTFP
-69 EALSAAQ
+69 NALGAAT

-86 NGHTGGEIQDVIAQL
+86 NGYIGGEVEQIITQL
-101 STQVRDAGLQAVTIQ
+101 SDQVRDAGLEAITIEREVDLVT
-116 QDVQLLS
+116 
-123 TCESSLRGAS
+123 TCRSSLRGAS
-133 TCYGAVSFLS
+133 TCFGAVTFHS
-143 SPSQGQGESWNYTIR
+143 SPSEGPGPSWNYTLR

-168 VGQDDNDVQIYIL
+168 VDEKDNDVQIYIF
-181 PFQRAIDQAIASVE
+181 PFQKAIDRAIAGINGTQLGDI
-195 GFAAIPATDEYP
+195 DEYP

-213 QEYDDRIRTLY
+213 EEQDDRIRTLF
-224 MGALINIMGVALYIG
+224 MGALIRIMAAALYIG

-246 LTGQMAE
+246 LTGQMAD

-263 EAMSPAKKPWHT
+263 EAMSPAKKAWHT
-275 QFARLLSM
+275 QFARLM
-283 HIAFDIIYFPGW
+283 ANHIAFDIIYFPGW
-295 VIMGAILWALA
+295 VAMGFIVWQVA
-306 FQTSN
+306 FKTTN
-311 AAILIIFH
+311 AAILVIFH
-319 ILAGLSLTSFSIF
+319 VLAGLSLTSFSIF

-343 GITIVIVPILLAIIA
+343 GITIVLVPILLAIIA
-358 QVAGPFST
+358 QVAGPYST
-366 AAVYVLSLL
+366 GPVYVLSLL
-375 FPSINYVFFII
+375 FPSINYVFFTIY
-386 CVARFERQL
+386 VARFEREL
-395 VGMNLVQA
+395 IGTNMFEG
-403 APDYQDHIWTT
+403 APDYRGHRWTNS
-414 PGIVFCIFAII
+414 GITFWIFAII
-425 QTFVYPALGALV
+425 QTFVYPFLGALV

-447 DRKTTTSSPDHNIIL
+447 ERRTTTSSPDHNIIL
-462 TNFCK
+462 TNFSK

-475 SNVLAKFGVKPPET
+475 RNVLAKVGIKPPAT
-489 VVAVQDFSMKARKG
+489 VIAVDNFSMQARKG

-525 LNSIT
+525 LNSLT
-530 SGAIEID
+530 SGSIEID

-557 YEHVR
+557 FEHVR

-570 GTYDTKDT
+570 GAYDDKTV
-578 IENLIRACDLGH
+578 IEDLVRACDLGH
-590 KIRAQSCT
+590 KITARSST

-656 LDEADVLADY
+656 LDEADVLADQI
-666 VAILSRG
+666 AILSRG
-673 ILKTKGTSVQLKHE
+673 VLKTIGTSVQLKHE

-698 DAPVKPPVDAI
+698 DAPVKPPLDAI
-709 KKPAP
+709 KKPSPA
-714 SEGMLQYQFENA
+714 EGWVQYQFDDA
-726 LPATKFVDILRH
+726 LQAIKFVDVLRDH
-738 HDVKNYDI
+738 GVENYDI
-746 AGPTLEDVFLANAEE
+746 VGPTLEDVFLANAEE
-761 VKEYN
+761 VKEYD
-766 LMDADH
+766 LLRADDDV
-772 GGQAGTPTSDKDRD
+772 ALTGTPENNETASEQASEIEKR
-786 VPSDHSD
+786 
-793 TDKTLEMSKGRG
+793 LEMAKGRG
-805 TSLLRQILILVQ
+805 TLMGKQTLILIQ
-817 KRITIVKR
+817 KRWTILRR
-825 NFWPY
+825 NFLPY
-830 IFALLLPIVAAGLVT
+830 VFALLLPIVAAGLVT
-845 LFLKDYEAVGC
+845 LFLKDYRAVGC
-856 DPGASANDPTIFSLS
+856 DPGAASNDPEIFTLS
-871 NVDDVPLIPIGPAST
+871 STDEIPLIPIGPTSL
-886 VNPAIDTIIQRT
+886 VGSAINTIVDRI
-898 GVSEDSFHL
+898 GVSNDSFYV

-914 NDYVNTRFR
+914 NNFVQTRFR

-932 NDNGPPLMAYLANGG
+932 RENEPPVMAYLANSG
-947 VIGGLITLNTLD
+947 VVGGLITLNTLD
-959 NILTNITISTQYQ
+959 NILTDIPITTQYQ

-987 LILYFGL
+987 MILYFGL

-1003 ALYPTQERLRNVRA
+1003 ALYPTQERLSNVRA

-1034 AFDFLFVLVISAVTT
+1034 TFDLIFVLVISAIAT
-1049 GIFAAASDAWYA
+1049 GIFVAASDAFYA
-1061 PGYLFVVF
+1061 PGYLFVIF
-1069 FLYGLCA
+1069 SLYGLCA
-1076 TLFAYLISIVVT
+1076 SLFSYLISLVVT

-1100 MVSLYLIYF
+1100 MVSLYLLYF
-1109 IGYMAILTYAPAY
+1109 IGYMCILTFAPAY
-1122 AIDSYIQYFHWT
+1122 EIDNYIDIFHWT
-1134 VSLIS
+1134 FSLVS

-1150 SLNSF
+1150 TLNSF
-1155 SVLCD
+1155 SILCD
-1160 GNQIP
+1160 GDQIP

-1171 TVYGGPILYLIVQI
+1171 SVYGGPILYLIVQT
-1185 ILLFTALVWWDS
+1185 ILLFVILVWWDS
-1197 GYRPAFLNREKSRQQ
+1197 GYRPPFFNREKARQT
-1212 HSEENVDTIPPAVAA
+1212 HTEDTMDTTPPAVAA
-1227 EITRA
+1227 EINRT
-1232 EQSKDSLRA
+1232 ENSNDSLRA
-1241 LHLHKTFGSNHAV
+1241 LHLQKTFGSNHAV

-1261 PQGQVFALLGPN
+1261 QQGEVFALLGPN

-1306 IISKRAA
+1306 IIRKRAA

-1325 AMDSMTVTEHL
+1325 AMDTMTVTEHL

-1342 RGVPDPKTS
+1342 RGVPNPQMS
-1351 VDAILQATSLGRFH
+1351 VDAILKATSLARYH

-1453 VSDLGQQYGDAWV
+1453 VADLGDQYGDAWV

-1478 EKEMEAVKQW
+1478 EGEMESVKAW
-1488 VQRKIPGVQ
+1488 VRSRIPGVQ
-1497 LDKWGSRGGG
+1497 MDKWGSRGGG
-1507 HGQLRFKVLKAASP
+1507 HGQLRFKVLKAATAVADSAHP
-1521 ESTASPAH
+1521 ELGMEKGATTSAELSKVGTDIST
-1529 LDNAQDGKV
+1529 
-1538 TEAEVHQINTS
+1538 
-1549 SSAASASDLGGI
+1549 ASDLGGI
-1561 PGLIQLLESN
+1561 PGLIQLLESH
-1571 RQELGLEYYSVSP
+1571 REEIGLEYYSVSP

-1596 EEEEET
+1596 EEEEEEV
-1602 SGKKPKGTKRNGWG
+1602 GKKKKSKGLMRKLT
-1616 RFICCGL
+1616 CGL
-1623 LPA
+1623 KS

>member
-1 MAGAIVSQT
+1 
-10 WILTKKTLLVVF
+10 
-22 VRHWFFTSV
+22 
-31 RAFWAPI
+31 
-38 IFMFF
+38 MFF
-43 ISYAKNFFVPPSEYG
+43 ITYAKNFFIPPSEFG
-58 IGEPSLIRSFP
+58 IGSPIPIRSFP
-69 EALSAAQ
+69 NALEAAT

-86 NGHTGGEIQDVIAQL
+86 NGYTGGEIENVIGQL
-101 STQVRDAGLQAVTIQ
+101 SNQVRDAGLQAITIE
-116 QDVQLLS
+116 DEIPLLT
-123 TCESSLRGAS
+123 TCPSSLRGVS
-133 TCYGAVSFLS
+133 TCYGAVVFHS
-143 SPSQGQGESWNYTIR
+143 SPSEGNAQSWNYTMR
-158 SDGALGEEIY
+158 ADGVLGTQIF
-168 VGQDDNDVQIYIL
+168 VDQNDNDIQIYIL
-181 PFQRAIDQAIASVE
+181 PFQRAIDETIAGLNTSA
-195 GFAAIPATDEYP
+195 GAIPTIDEFP

-213 QEYDDRIRTLY
+213 KEQDERIRQLY
-224 MGALINIMGVALYIG
+224 MGALINIMGAALYIG

-263 EAMSPAKKPWHT
+263 EAMSPAKKAWHT
-275 QFARLLSM
+275 QFARLLAN
-283 HIAFDIIYFPGW
+283 HIAFDMIYFPGW
-295 VIMGAILWALA
+295 IIMGLIVWALA
-306 FQTSN
+306 FRSSN
-311 AAILIIFH
+311 VGILIIFH

-343 GITIVIVPILLAIIA
+343 GITIVLIPILLAIIA
-358 QVAGPFST
+358 QVAGPFGTS
-366 AAVYVLSLL
+366 AVYVLSLL

-386 CVARFERQL
+386 WIARFEREL
-395 VGMNLVQA
+395 MPANLGQS
-403 APDYQDHIWTT
+403 APTYEDHVWTT
-414 PGIVFCIFAII
+414 PGIVFWVFFII
-425 QTFVYPALGALV
+425 QTLVYPFLGALV

-447 DRKTTTSSPDHNIIL
+447 DRKTTTDSPDHNIIL
-462 TNFCK
+462 RNFSK
-467 HWTPSWFR
+467 HWTPGWFR
-475 SNVLAKFGVKPPET
+475 RNVLAKIGIKPPET
-489 VVAVQDFSMKARKG
+489 VIAVDDFSIKARKG

-525 LNSIT
+525 LNTIT
-530 SGAIEID
+530 SGSIEID

-545 PQKNVMWDELTV
+545 PQKNVMWDELNV

-570 GTYDTKDT
+570 GTYDSKDT
-578 IENLIRACDLGH
+578 IEDLIRACDLGH
-590 KIRAQSCT
+590 KIKARSST

-666 VAILSRG
+666 IAILSRG
-673 ILKTKGTSVQLKHE
+673 VLKTKGTSVQLKHE
-687 VGAGYHVTYPK
+687 VGAGYHVTYPRN
-698 DAPVKPPVDAI
+698 APVNPPANAT

-714 SEGMLQYQFENA
+714 SAETIQYWFPDA
-726 LPATKFVDILRH
+726 LPATHFVDVLRSKG
-738 HDVKNYDI
+738 VKNYDI
-746 AGPTLEDVFLANAEE
+746 VGPTLEDVFLAMAEE
-761 VKEYN
+761 VKEHN
-766 LMDADH
+766 LMDASEQQAILANNKEKDVSSTDH
-772 GGQAGTPTSDKDRD
+772 
-786 VPSDHSD
+786 VSD
-793 TDKTLEMSKGRG
+793 TDKGLDMGKGRG
-805 TSLLRQILILVQ
+805 TSMGKQTLILMH
-817 KRITIVKR
+817 KRWTILRR

-830 IFALLLPIVAAGLVT
+830 VFALLLPIAAAGLVT
-845 LFLKDYEAVGC
+845 LFLKGFTAVGC
-856 DPGASANDPTIFSLS
+856 DPGANANDPEVFTLASTDEI
-871 NVDDVPLIPIGPAST
+871 PLIPIGPRSLVGDAIST
-886 VNPAIDTIIQRT
+886 ITQRAGIT
-898 GVSEDSFHL
+898 EQAFQIF
-907 VDTLDEF
+907 DTLDEF
-914 NDYVNTRFR
+914 NNFVQTNFR
-923 NITPGGFFL
+923 NITPGGFFIRE
-932 NDNGPPLMAYLANGG
+932 NEPTVMAYLGNGG
-947 VIGGLITLNTLD
+947 VVGGLITLNTLD
-959 NILTNITISTQYQ
+959 NVLSNVAISTQYQ

-977 FAPNMGDTLQ
+977 FSPNTGDTLQ
-987 LILYFGL
+987 LTLYFGL
-994 AMCVYPALF
+994 AMCVFPALF
-1003 ALYPTQERLRNVRA
+1003 ALYPTQERLRKVRA

-1034 AFDFLFVLVISAVTT
+1034 AFDFIFVLIIAGITTAIFVGASSAFY
-1049 GIFAAASDAWYA
+1049 G

-1069 FLYGLCA
+1069 SLYGLCA
-1076 TLFAYLISIVVT
+1076 ILFSYLISIVVT

-1122 AIDSYIQYFHWT
+1122 KIDDWIDIFHWT
-1134 VSLIS
+1134 VSLIA
-1139 PSASLL
+1139 PAGSLL

-1160 GNQIP
+1160 GDQIP
-1165 SYPGAL
+1165 SYPGKL
-1171 TVYGGPILYLIVQI
+1171 TVYGGPILYLSVQA
-1185 ILLFTALVWWDS
+1185 ILLFIALVWWDS
-1197 GYRPAFLNREKSRQQ
+1197 GYRPPFLSRASSRQK
-1212 HSEENVDTIPPAVAA
+1212 HTEENVETTPPAVIA
-1227 EITRA
+1227 ETTRT
-1232 EQSKDSLRA
+1232 EQSKDSLRV

-1254 NDITFGI
+1254 NDISFGI
-1261 PQGQVFALLGPN
+1261 PQGQVFGLLGPN

-1292 HINGGGDVLIEDIS
+1292 SINGGGDVLIEDIS

-1342 RGVPDPKTS
+1342 RGVPDPESS
-1351 VDAILQATSLGRFH
+1351 VSAILQATGLARFQT
-1365 DRLASK
+1365 RLASK

-1453 VSDLGQQYGDAWV
+1453 VANLGEQYGDAWV

-1478 EKEMEAVKQW
+1478 EEEMEACKEW
-1488 VQRKIPGVQ
+1488 VRRKIPGVQ
-1497 LDKWGSRGGG
+1497 MDKWGSRGGG
-1507 HGQLRFKVLKAASP
+1507 HGQLRFKVLKAARDETAKHDEDSRSP
-1521 ESTASPAH
+1521 SS
-1529 LDNAQDGKV
+1529 QDDSIEKSGADSNV
-1538 TEAEVHQINTS
+1538 ELVRTQS
-1549 SSAASASDLGGI
+1549 SDLGGI
-1561 PGLIQLLESN
+1561 PGLIQLLETN
-1571 RQELGLEYYSVSP
+1571 REELGLEYYSVSP

-1602 SGKKPKGTKRNGWG
+1602 AKKERHFGGFRKALKWPC
-1616 RFICCGL
+1616 F
-1623 LPA
+1623 